1 MKLSERNQL
10 LSGSLAQQLFA
21 LVNLGLVQSMASG
34 VLTPTEAVE
43 RFYHARNC
51 LYVQKWRS
59 QLQTRPR
66 LTNPAASLGLAVR
79 ECQTNK

>member
-34 VLTPTEAVE
+34 VPTPTEAVE
-43 RFYHARNC
+43 HFYRARNC
-51 LYVQKWRS
+51 LYVQKTFQEKRS
-59 QLQTRPR
+59 PNHNESRSTV
-66 LTNPAASLGLAVR
+66 T
-79 ECQTNK
+79 